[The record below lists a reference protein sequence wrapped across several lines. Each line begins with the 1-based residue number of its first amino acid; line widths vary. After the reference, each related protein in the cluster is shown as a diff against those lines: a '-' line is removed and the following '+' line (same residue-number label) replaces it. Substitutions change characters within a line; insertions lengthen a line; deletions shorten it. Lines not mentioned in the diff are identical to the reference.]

1 MCDEGAE
8 KAIREGE
15 LMLCILFVG
24 EVMKFP
30 GELVYVV

>member
-8 KAIREGE
+8 KAIREE
-15 LMLCILFVG
+15 LMLCILFMG
-24 EVMKFP
+24 EVMKSP